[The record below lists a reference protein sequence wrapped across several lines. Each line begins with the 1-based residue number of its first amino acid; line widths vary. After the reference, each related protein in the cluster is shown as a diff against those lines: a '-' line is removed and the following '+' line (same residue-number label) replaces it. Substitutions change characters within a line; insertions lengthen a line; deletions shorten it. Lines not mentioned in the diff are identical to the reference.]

1 MPYLNRGPKRDHN
14 FDNHPT
20 DNFGLQRLG
29 VKLWGSVHD
38 PRSPETETHKI
49 ENFSVREPYIIRIS
63 GLDSSGCKLLDLDV
77 LLTYSSTASTVP
89 KMRRR
94 GFCSRTKSNEPRSRV
109 RSTACLQSCSAQG
122 LKALFQDK
130 TGKLILSRRI
140 PTLSTVNSSG
150 CELFRSPLR
159 PNKYSKN
166 HNKPQKTLNK
176 YSFQNAM
183 AQKLH
188 RRHKTEP
195 PLPQGS
201 RSEPS
206 NLGRVSGLGV

>member
-1 MPYLNRGPKRDHN
+1 MNKGPKRDHN

-94 GFCSRTKSNEPRSRV
+94 GFLQPYEVKRASKQSSIYSLSAELLGTGVEGFVPR
-109 RSTACLQSCSAQG
+109 
-122 LKALFQDK
+122 QDWETHPISPHPHAFDCQFFWLRAFSKPFK
-130 TGKLILSRRI
+130 TQQVL
-140 PTLSTVNSSG
+140 
-150 CELFRSPLR
+150 
-159 PNKYSKN
+159 
-166 HNKPQKTLNK
+166 
-176 YSFQNAM
+176 
-183 AQKLH
+183 
-188 RRHKTEP
+188 
-195 PLPQGS
+195 
-201 RSEPS
+201 
-206 NLGRVSGLGV
+206 